1 MHPPI
6 GPAVS
11 YTVVSRQRFVTVT
24 GVSIRHA
31 SSSAL
36 SPRTRAEL
44 ADHRRPAARNGV
56 PAASMPSLSRSLM
69 AKTLT
74 KPRLLPPRATR
85 ATHNIG
91 SKSKLRPRDIP
102 SFADAQPPLF
112 KEVACAVCTASVLPR
127 KELYEAWA
135 VATRV
140 DAAFTGY
147 TRVADLA
154 AGHGLLAWLLLLLA
168 WERGAPRTAVCVDVR
183 MPASHETLS
192 AALVARWPRLD
203 GALPH
208 LEPPP

>member
-1 MHPPI
+1 
-6 GPAVS
+6 
-11 YTVVSRQRFVTVT
+11 
-24 GVSIRHA
+24 
-31 SSSAL
+31 
-36 SPRTRAEL
+36 
-44 ADHRRPAARNGV
+44 
-56 PAASMPSLSRSLM
+56 MPSLPRSLV
-69 AKTLT
+69 AKTLMA
-74 KPRLLPPRATR
+74 KPRLLPPPATRATR

-203 GALPH
+203 GALH
-208 LEPPP
+208 DVEPSPLTSRSSSCTTPSAWHTALARDTHA

>member
-1 MHPPI
+1 
-6 GPAVS
+6 
-11 YTVVSRQRFVTVT
+11 
-24 GVSIRHA
+24 
-31 SSSAL
+31 
-36 SPRTRAEL
+36 
-44 ADHRRPAARNGV
+44 
-56 PAASMPSLSRSLM
+56 MPSLPRSLM

-102 SFADAQPPLF
+102 SFAAAQPPLF
-112 KEVACAVCTASVLPR
+112 REVACAVCTASVLPR

-140 DAAFTGY
+140 DDAFPGY

-168 WERGAPRTAVCVDVR
+168 WERGSPRTAVCVDVR

-203 GALPH
+203 GALH
-208 LEPPP
+208 HIEPSPRAAVVTQRRIWHGALARDTGFVRTQA

>member
-1 MHPPI
+1 MW
-6 GPAVS
+6 V
-11 YTVVSRQRFVTVT
+11 
-24 GVSIRHA
+24 
-31 SSSAL
+31 L
-36 SPRTRAEL
+36 SV
-44 ADHRRPAARNGV
+44 ARMISV
-56 PAASMPSLSRSLM
+56 PRSLM
-69 AKTLT
+69 SKTMAR
-74 KPRLLPPRATR
+74 PRLLPPRTVR
-85 ATHNIG
+85 TTHNIG

-112 KEVACAVCTASVLPR
+112 REVACAVCTASVLPR

-168 WERGAPRTAVCVDVR
+168 WERGATRTAVCVDVR

-203 GALPH
+203 GTPH
-208 LEPPP
+208 NLEQSSTQHQLRNA

>member
-1 MHPPI
+1 
-6 GPAVS
+6 
-11 YTVVSRQRFVTVT
+11 
-24 GVSIRHA
+24 
-31 SSSAL
+31 
-36 SPRTRAEL
+36 
-44 ADHRRPAARNGV
+44 
-56 PAASMPSLSRSLM
+56 MPSLPRSLM

-102 SFADAQPPLF
+102 SFAAAQPPLF
-112 KEVACAVCTASVLPR
+112 REVACAVCTASVLPR

-140 DAAFTGY
+140 DDAFPGY

-168 WERGAPRTAVCVDVR
+168 WERGAPRTAAGRGARGGPCPSPTAKNRAWPLANGHGQIDAGSAVAR
-183 MPASHETLS
+183 HHPANKRAGGRVTHVLRLS
-192 AALVARWPRLD
+192 SVMTTYATALVRCTTSRGTPANKSSPT
-203 GALPH
+203 ATS
-208 LEPPP
+208 

>member
-1 MHPPI
+1 MENL
-6 GPAVS
+6 S
-11 YTVVSRQRFVTVT
+11 YLIYA
-24 GVSIRHA
+24 GA
-31 SSSAL
+31 SLRELPLTST
-36 SPRTRAEL
+36 RTR
-44 ADHRRPAARNGV
+44 RRVGPLEGAGRDIVV
-56 PAASMPSLSRSLM
+56 PPPMPSLPRSLM
-69 AKTLT
+69 AKTFT
-74 KPRLLPPRATR
+74 KPRLLPPPATRATR

>member
-1 MHPPI
+1 M
-6 GPAVS
+6 PAL
-11 YTVVSRQRFVTVT
+11 R
-24 GVSIRHA
+24 
-31 SSSAL
+31 
-36 SPRTRAEL
+36 
-44 ADHRRPAARNGV
+44 
-56 PAASMPSLSRSLM
+56 RSLVP
-69 AKTLT
+69 KTFR
-74 KPRLLPPRATR
+74 KPRLLPPPATTRATR
-85 ATHNIG
+85 AAHNIG

-168 WERGAPRTAVCVDVR
+168 WERGAARTAVCVDVR
-183 MPASHETLS
+183 MPASHDALS

-203 GALPH
+203 GALH
-208 LEPPP
+208 YVEGGIDQVVSGLG

>member
-1 MHPPI
+1 M
-6 GPAVS
+6 PAL
-11 YTVVSRQRFVTVT
+11 R
-24 GVSIRHA
+24 
-31 SSSAL
+31 
-36 SPRTRAEL
+36 
-44 ADHRRPAARNGV
+44 
-56 PAASMPSLSRSLM
+56 RSLM
-69 AKTLT
+69 PKTFS
-74 KPRLLPPRATR
+74 KPRLLPPPATTRATR
-85 ATHNIG
+85 AAHNIG

-102 SFADAQPPLF
+102 SFAHAQPPLF

-168 WERGAPRTAVCVDVR
+168 WERGAARTAVCVDVR
-183 MPASHETLS
+183 MPASHDALS

-203 GALPH
+203 GALHYVEGGIDQVVPG
-208 LEPPP
+208 LG

>member
-1 MHPPI
+1 MVPYTVEI
-6 GPAVS
+6 SIVS
-11 YTVVSRQRFVTVT
+11 YLA
-24 GVSIRHA
+24 GGLHELPRHFHPHQA
-31 SSSAL
+31 PCWSAREPVETSSC
-36 SPRTRAEL
+36 
-44 ADHRRPAARNGV
+44 RP
-56 PAASMPSLSRSLM
+56 PPMPSLPRSLM
-69 AKTLT
+69 AKTFT
-74 KPRLLPPRATR
+74 KPRLLPPPATRATR